1 MLTYHLDAQ
10 SGVPLY
16 EQLYRAVRAD
26 IMSGALA
33 GGTRLPSKRQLA
45 ANLRI
50 SQITVETATVSLP
63 QRATSF
69 PRRDAAISCRSRSR
83 RRRPFIRKLCTEPWE
98 NIRETSGMITISR
111 RIS

>member
-50 SQITVETATVSLP
+50 SQITVETAYGQLARRGLHRF
-63 QRATSF
+63 RAETRLF
-69 PRRDAAISCRSRSR
+69 RAGADRAAAVRSYGNCAQNRGKISEKRAV
-83 RRRPFIRKLCTEPWE
+83 
-98 NIRETSGMITISR
+98 
-111 RIS
+111 

>member
-45 ANLRI
+45 AKLRI
-50 SQITVETATVSLP
+50 SQITPTVSLP

-69 PRRDAAISCRSRSR
+69 PRRDAAISCRNRSR
-83 RRRPFIRKLCTEPWE
+83 RRRPFIRRLCTEL
-98 NIRETSGMITISR
+98 
-111 RIS
+111 

>member
-50 SQITVETATVSLP
+50 SQITV
-63 QRATSF
+63 
-69 PRRDAAISCRSRSR
+69 
-83 RRRPFIRKLCTEPWE
+83 
-98 NIRETSGMITISR
+98 
-111 RIS
+111 